1 MNRTAIGV
9 VAAGVF
15 LAGCASSTSS
25 SSSALQPGST
35 GVLTGSTVVFAAAS
49 LKPTF
54 TELAKQFEAAHPGV
68 KVVLSFGGSD
78 TLAAQIKQ
86 GAPVDVFAAANNTT
100 MQTVVSSDDAKSP
113 VNFAKNVLEIAV
125 APGNPNGIK
134 TLADV
139 AKPGLKLALCAKTVP
154 CGSAAQKAFAAAG
167 IDAKPVTYEQDV
179 TSVLTKVELGEAD
192 AGLVYR
198 TDVKAAAGKVV
209 GVDFAEAD
217 KAVNTYPIAQV
228 GTGKNPNAG
237 KAFEAFVLSPSG
249 QAVLHAAGFEPDA

>member
-1 MNRTAIGV
+1 MIRRALAV
-9 VAAGVF
+9 VAAGAIF
-15 LAGCASSTSS
+15 AGCASSASKS
-25 SSSALQPGST
+25 ASGSALKGDI
-35 GVLTGSTVVFAAAS
+35 VVFAAAS

-54 TELAKQFEAAHPGV
+54 TELAKRFEAAHPGV

-86 GAPVDVFAAANNTT
+86 GAPVDVFAAANNAT

-113 VNFAKNVLEIAV
+113 VNFVKNVLEIAV
-125 APGNPNGIK
+125 APKNPKGIK

-139 AKPGLKLALCAKTVP
+139 AKPGVKLALCAKAVP
-154 CGSAAQKAFAAAG
+154 CGSAAQQAFTAAG

-198 TDVKAAAGKVV
+198 TDVKAAGGKVE
-209 GVDFAEAD
+209 GVDFAEAS
-217 KAVNTYPIAQV
+217 KAVNTYPIAHV
-228 GTGKNPNAG
+228 STGKNLNAG
-237 KAFEAFVLSPSG
+237 KEFVAFVLSPSG
-249 QAVLHAAGFEPDA
+249 QAVLRAAGFEPAA